1 MLQKLGLARQ
11 AFVRGDEGGDRG
23 VKLGQ
28 RTLDLPQAGRVLAP
42 QQGKREPAGAVRRRG
57 ALAQQRGA
65 GELELVQLGEDH
77 RPRLLRRRLDHRA
90 HAGDQPGVDPIGLGV
105 GADRLGEAPDA
116 GRVQLRTGN
125 IGVVQR
131 PLEGGMIGAGRL
143 EGDACD
149 LRADPADE
157 PPVPGRVVGD
167 PAGLAARPAAGVEM
181 VFGDVHADGRLRH
194 LSGAPC
200 LSCEPRARFP
210 FGSREGRGAIY
221 LSTGPFGSAVM
232 RSVPSPPPEG
242 GNPPAATSS
251 WARNAPTN
259 RQAAIRSGG
268 RDRRLTQGRAGVPHA
283 GAEADRSSRQR
294 RMKAVWA
301 GDGLG
306 QEVGAARTRAMSRR
320 ASWTASQ

>member
-1 MLQKLGLARQ
+1 M
-11 AFVRGDEGGDRG
+11 
-23 VKLGQ
+23 
-28 RTLDLPQAGRVLAP
+28 LAP

-90 HAGDQPGVDPIGLGV
+90 HAGDQPGVDAIGLGV

-181 VFGDVHADGRLRH
+181 VFGDVHADGRLHH
-194 LSGAPC
+194 LFRCPM
-200 LSCEPRARFP
+200 L
-210 FGSREGRGAIY
+210 
-221 LSTGPFGSAVM
+221 VM
-232 RSVPSPPPEG
+232 RASRSVSVRVSGRTRGDLSFHRPLRVCSHAIRPLAAAGGWQPSG
-242 GNPPAATSS
+242 GHFILGQKRTNQQTSS
-251 WARNAPTN
+251 PYD
-259 RQAAIRSGG
+259 QAAGIEG
-268 RDRRLTQGRAGVPHA
+268 
-283 GAEADRSSRQR
+283 
-294 RMKAVWA
+294 
-301 GDGLG
+301 
-306 QEVGAARTRAMSRR
+306 
-320 ASWTASQ
+320 